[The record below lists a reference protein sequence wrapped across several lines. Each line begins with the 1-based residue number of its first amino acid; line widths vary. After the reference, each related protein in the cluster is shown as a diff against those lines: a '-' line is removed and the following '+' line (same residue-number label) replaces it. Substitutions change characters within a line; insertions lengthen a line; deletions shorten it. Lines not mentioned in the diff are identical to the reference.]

1 MRILVGG
8 ATGHLGAELI
18 PALLDRGH
26 QVYAMV
32 RPGSEGK
39 LGAGRDRLAGIRV
52 AELTDPVALGR
63 AVTGIDGVV
72 STIGMTIPVRGVDPD
87 QVDHLGNVALLRAA
101 ETGGVGHFAYVSVA
115 GIDDPSADHV
125 PVVQAK
131 RRFEEALRDSSVGWS
146 IARPSGFFWNY
157 GIFLSMA
164 RQRSFVPIVGD
175 GSARS
180 TPIDAGDLA
189 VAIADRVG
197 RSGTTYSVGGPE
209 DLSVNEIADQIQ
221 DVLDRRIRRIHVP
234 LSVARGAVAIVH
246 PFSASQSDMAR
257 FFVWAMTADVTADH
271 VGTTRLADWMR
282 EHRDDQFSV

>member
-1 MRILVGG
+1 M
-8 ATGHLGAELI
+8 
-18 PALLDRGH
+18 
-26 QVYAMV
+26 
-32 RPGSEGK
+32 
-39 LGAGRDRLAGIRV
+39 
-52 AELTDPVALGR
+52 
-63 AVTGIDGVV
+63 
-72 STIGMTIPVRGVDPD
+72 
-87 QVDHLGNVALLRAA
+87 
-101 ETGGVGHFAYVSVA
+101 
-115 GIDDPSADHV
+115 
-125 PVVQAK
+125 
-131 RRFEEALRDSSVGWS
+131 
-146 IARPSGFFWNY
+146 
-157 GIFLSMA
+157 
-164 RQRSFVPIVGD
+164 
-175 GSARS
+175 
-180 TPIDAGDLA
+180 A